1 MDDAHDCTNFKCY
14 IRIKLIH
21 ANISDCQDL
30 FIPGGS
36 PAALALQQNDSCHYS
51 TVNGLHPLGV
61 TKNKNV
67 THMTHTAN
75 ETGV

>member
-1 MDDAHDCTNFKCY
+1 MSAMYRSQFE
-14 IRIKLIH
+14 IKLIH
-21 ANISDCQDL
+21 RVFDCQDL
-30 FIPGGS
+30 FIPGRS
-36 PAALALQQNDSCHYS
+36 SATLDLHQNDSCHYS
-51 TVNGLHPLGV
+51 IVNGMHPLGG